1 MPSWYTCGI
10 EGENEKGLPVE
21 KKSVEKVTLV
31 HVAKKLGMIIRS
43 AKAGLP
49 VYKEMADRIRS
60 KEKLENP
67 TA

>member
-10 EGENEKGLPVE
+10 ESENEKGLPME

-31 HVAKKLGMIIRS
+31 HVVKKLGTIIRS

-49 VYKEMADRIRS
+49 VYKEMADRIRAR
-60 KEKLENP
+60 EKLEK
-67 TA
+67 A